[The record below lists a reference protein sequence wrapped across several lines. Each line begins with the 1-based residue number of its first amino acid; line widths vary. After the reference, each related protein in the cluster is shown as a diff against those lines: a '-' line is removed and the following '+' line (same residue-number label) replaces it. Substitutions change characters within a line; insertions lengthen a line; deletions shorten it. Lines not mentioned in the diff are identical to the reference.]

1 MIRAIEI
8 GTFSKTL
15 HKHGFRLTPQREI
28 VLKILRQSKVHLD
41 AEGIW
46 QLAKKQDASVNL
58 ATVYRTLHVLVEIG
72 LIQQSYLG
80 EGQKRA
86 YYETVAKPQHY
97 HFACLSCDRV
107 MELESERINQAQLEL
122 ESRNGVQIFYT
133 HLKFEGLC
141 PECASANDGDTSA

>member
-1 MIRAIEI
+1 MIPASGID
-8 GTFSKTL
+8 TFSQTL
-15 HKHGFRLTPQREI
+15 HKHGFRLTPQREL
-28 VLKILRQSKVHLD
+28 VLKILRQSKGHLD

-97 HFACLSCDRV
+97 HFACLGCDKV
-107 MELESERINQAQLEL
+107 MELESEGINQAQLEL